1 LKYKSYVIKPEQ
13 VDELWEAADPLDKA
27 QELLLEF
34 IDQYNETNGQN
45 IQIYDEYEKRYE
57 PNGELKL
64 LADYL
69 INGLVFLKHDCK
81 MTDNDAIAETL
92 DCLWQTLDF
101 LNTQLEIEM
110 PDGSAGAVH
119 SRFEKL
125 QEGLSSLFA
134 EKMIDRKQTKS
145 IMEYTKNTLFGHMQL
160 YLQCL
165 KKKQARREK
174 PIKIMAQIP

>member
-1 LKYKSYVIKPEQ
+1 
-13 VDELWEAADPLDKA
+13 
-27 QELLLEF
+27 
-34 IDQYNETNGQN
+34 
-45 IQIYDEYEKRYE
+45 
-57 PNGELKL
+57 
-64 LADYL
+64 
-69 INGLVFLKHDCK
+69 
-81 MTDNDAIAETL
+81 
-92 DCLWQTLDF
+92 
-101 LNTQLEIEM
+101 M

-145 IMEYTKNTLFGHMQL
+145 VLEYTKNTLFGHMQL